1 MSEATSSSDEREERL
16 KAQKKELTVRLF
28 HVFLA
33 SVRQADQFVWS
44 RFESGIELEALKEAL
59 RLNGGNGR
67 KAAALLGM
75 NYNTFMNRVY
85 KHNLET
91 RRGAA
96 RAAGVPGSKPAES
109 EPPPDE
115 PKTT

>member
-1 MSEATSSSDEREERL
+1 MSAAPPSSDEREDRL

-33 SVRQADQFVWS
+33 SIRQADQFVWN
-44 RFESGIELEALKEAL
+44 RFESGIEIEALKEAL

-96 RAAGVPGSKPAES
+96 RAASDPGPEPAAS
-109 EPPPDE
+109 DPPPDE
-115 PKTT
+115 PETT